1 VTPRQL
7 PASIGDFTGRENPLI
22 AIKQVLGEEQD
33 AGASH
38 AVRIAAISGK
48 GGVGKST
55 LAIRAAHELS
65 SAFPDGHLYA
75 GLGATPSQVGE
86 DRTAVVL
93 ARFLHALG
101 VNGAA
106 VPDDLEERIE
116 QYRSRVAGKR
126 LLVVLDDVTDEEQVR
141 PLLPGSPTCAVI
153 MTSRTRLTGLSG
165 TYRIDLEVF
174 DVDKSLELLGK
185 IIGADRLAAEHD
197 AAVEL
202 VNSCAGL
209 PLALRIAGARL
220 ASRQHWRIGT
230 LVQRLG
236 NEAHRLDELSHHG
249 LELRS
254 NIGLT
259 YRALD
264 ERAKLLF
271 RLFALIRA
279 PDFPGWSAAA
289 LLDTNLID
297 AENVVERLV
306 DAQLL
311 DAVSYPGAYSSRYRF
326 HDLIRVYARE
336 QLMDVEPADDRQQAL
351 SRMLGAWLALAEQA
365 HRIEYGGDYT
375 ILPGTAPR
383 WHPPEGRLADLLGS
397 PREWWE
403 TECRGLVAAAQQA
416 AAEGLDELCWDLAL
430 TLVTSFEAKGLFD
443 DWRETSQQAY
453 DLAVR
458 AGNRLGR
465 AAMLYSLGTLDVYQ
479 KRLVDAERAF
489 TEASELFAAEGNRH
503 GYALAVRNW
512 ALVDR
517 LRGDFD
523 AMLDKYARALDLMR
537 LVGDRIGEA
546 HILSSLAK
554 HRIDEGEFEVAE
566 QLLDRAAAI
575 CREQR
580 CARVEAQVLYRSAE
594 LYLGTDQIELARQVL
609 HRVLRLVRDLGD
621 RIGEAYTLYGL
632 GAVRLREGRLSNAET
647 TLLHTLGLARR
658 VGERL
663 VEGQALY
670 ALAELELAKG
680 HSVAVGRR
688 LAEATAVFDELG
700 SKLWRSKAGLLR
712 SELDVISGDTA
723 AAVRQLA
730 VADALLAQVQSKES
744 RQLRTQ
750 LARRRSALLDSSPVG
765 SAELRQP

>member
-1 VTPRQL
+1 
-7 PASIGDFTGRENPLI
+7 
-22 AIKQVLGEEQD
+22 
-33 AGASH
+33 
-38 AVRIAAISGK
+38 
-48 GGVGKST
+48 
-55 LAIRAAHELS
+55 
-65 SAFPDGHLYA
+65 
-75 GLGATPSQVGE
+75 
-86 DRTAVVL
+86 
-93 ARFLHALG
+93 
-101 VNGAA
+101 
-106 VPDDLEERIE
+106 
-116 QYRSRVAGKR
+116 
-126 LLVVLDDVTDEEQVR
+126 
-141 PLLPGSPTCAVI
+141 
-153 MTSRTRLTGLSG
+153 
-165 TYRIDLEVF
+165 VF
-174 DVDKSLELLGK
+174 DVDMSLELLGK
-185 IIGADRLAAEHD
+185 VIGADRIAAEHD

-220 ASRQHWRIGT
+220 ASRQHWRIHT

-264 ERAKLLF
+264 ERAKRLF

-289 LLDTNLID
+289 LLDTNLVD

-306 DAQLL
+306 DAQIL
-311 DAVSYPGAYSSRYRF
+311 DAVSYPGALSPRYRF

-336 QLMDVEPADDRQQAL
+336 QLMHVETEDDRREVL
-351 SRMLGAWLALAEQA
+351 SRLLGAWLALAQQA
-365 HRIEYGGDYT
+365 HRCEYGGDYT
-375 ILPGTAPR
+375 ILHGTAPR
-383 WHPPEGRLADLLGS
+383 WHPPGGHLADLLGS

-403 TECRGLVAAAQQA
+403 AECRTVVAAARQA

-430 TLVTSFEAKGLFD
+430 TLVTLFEPKGLFD

-453 DLAVR
+453 DLATR
-458 AGNRLGR
+458 KGNQLGR
-465 AAMLYSLGTLDVYQ
+465 AAMLYSLGTLHVYQ

-489 TEASELFAAEGNRH
+489 AEASALFTAEGNQH

-512 ALVDR
+512 ALIDR

-546 HILSSLAK
+546 HIMCSLAK
-554 HRIDEGEFEVAE
+554 HRIDDGEFDMAE
-566 QLLDRAAAI
+566 QLLDQAATI
-575 CREQR
+575 CRAEH

-594 LYLGTDQIELARQVL
+594 LYLGTDKIELARQVL

-621 RIGEAYTLYGL
+621 RIGEAYAQYGL

-647 TLLHTLGLARR
+647 TLLHTVDLARR

-670 ALAELELAKG
+670 TLAELELAKG
-680 HSVAVGRR
+680 DSVAEGRR

-700 SKLWRSKAGLLR
+700 SKLWRAKACLLR
-712 SELDVISGDTA
+712 SELDVISGDTG

-730 VADALLAQVQSKES
+730 VAEALLANVHSKES
-744 RQLRTQ
+744 RQLRAQ

-765 SAELRQP
+765 GVELGQP